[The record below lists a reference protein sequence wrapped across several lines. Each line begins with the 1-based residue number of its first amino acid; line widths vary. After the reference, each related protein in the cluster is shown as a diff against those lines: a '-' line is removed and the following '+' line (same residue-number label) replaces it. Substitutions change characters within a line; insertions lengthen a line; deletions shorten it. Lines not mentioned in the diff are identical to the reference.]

1 MSCISS
7 SPHPWG
13 LVGRACSGPEAPPK
27 PEAQWGCGGDS
38 HSFQQPHRVPT
49 LGSVQHPLLKSHLG
63 EGEPV
68 TGPLVL
74 KGPADSWGNERGLQQ
89 RAVPVSGGIYTEA
102 PQSWS
107 RGGRGSL
114 GFSTD

>member
-13 LVGRACSGPEAPPK
+13 LVGRARSGPEAPLNQRPS
-27 PEAQWGCGGDS
+27 GGARGGS
-38 HSFQQPHRVPT
+38 HRFQQPHRVPP
-49 LGSVQHPLLKSHLG
+49 LGSVQCPLLKSHLG

-74 KGPADSWGNERGLQQ
+74 KGPADSWGDERGLQQ

-107 RGGRGSL
+107 RGRRGSL